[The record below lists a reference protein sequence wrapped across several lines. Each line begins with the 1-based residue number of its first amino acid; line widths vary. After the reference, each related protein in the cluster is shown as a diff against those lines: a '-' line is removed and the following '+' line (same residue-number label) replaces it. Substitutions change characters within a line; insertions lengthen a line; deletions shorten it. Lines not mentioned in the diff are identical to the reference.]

1 MAPQTAINQ
10 LGILGK
16 RIEEAK
22 NEWTRIYK
30 AKELLDMD
38 LELADPRRMD
48 NLEEDYQNLRSV
60 WQEIAKVWVTV
71 EAINETPFSAYQH
84 KKVKDAL

>member
-1 MAPQTAINQ
+1 VAPQTAIDQ

-16 RIEEAK
+16 RIEAAK

-38 LELADPRRMD
+38 LELADPRRLD
-48 NLEEDYQNLRSV
+48 NLEEDYTNLRSV
-60 WQEIAKVWVTV
+60 W
-71 EAINETPFSAYQH
+71 
-84 KKVKDAL
+84 